1 MHKKALIV
9 LSSVLIVLVVSCLAF
24 AGSVSE
30 QWAGTKHNAANLG
43 EITSNSPIMRDNC
56 IICHDGQGFANNVTK
71 RADLPAS
78 VRDTANGVD
87 CSACHSS
94 RANELMRSG
103 DTGKLANG
111 YQVKGAGSGA
121 LCIFCHNGRKVA
133 DPVAKPAPHASAQA
147 DVVFALSGATIPGVA
162 YGSSPHGANPDTC
175 VSCHMAEY
183 QGVVNHTFEVIDTP
197 AYVEKA
203 CASCHPGLTV
213 VNRLSLADYDGDKVV
228 EGFQDEVQGLINL
241 INDAIAAKEAEL
253 GVTGGYSHGSFH
265 WTNAAGAE
273 VDVPVALYNAY
284 FNVTLVED
292 DGSLGIHNPAY
303 VVTLLQKTY
312 EELTG
317 KPVPNAALR

>member
-1 MHKKALIV
+1 MRKLALIV
-9 LSSVLIVLVVSCLAF
+9 LSSVLVVLVASCFAL

-43 EITSNSPIMRDNC
+43 EIASNSPIMRDNC

-78 VRDTANGVD
+78 VRDTANGID
-87 CSACHSS
+87 CAACHSS
-94 RANELMRSG
+94 RANELMRTG

-111 YQVKGAGSGA
+111 FQVKGAGSGA
-121 LCIFCHNGRKVA
+121 LCIFCHNGRKLA
-133 DPVAKPAPHASAQA
+133 DPVAKPAPHASSQA
-147 DVVFALSGATIPGVA
+147 DVLFAMNGVRVA
-162 YGSSPHGANPDTC
+162 GVSYGSSPHAANPNTC

-203 CASCHPGLTV
+203 CGPCHPGLTV
-213 VNRLSLADYDGDKVV
+213 VNRLSLADYDGDGVI

-241 INDAIAAKEAEL
+241 VRKEIEAKEAAL
-253 GVTGGYSHGSFH
+253 GVTGAYSHGSFH
-265 WTNAAGAE
+265 WTNAAGVE
-273 VDVPVALYNAY
+273 VDVPAALYNAY

-303 VVTLLQKTY
+303 VVNLLQRTY

-317 KPVPNAALR
+317 KPVPNAVIR